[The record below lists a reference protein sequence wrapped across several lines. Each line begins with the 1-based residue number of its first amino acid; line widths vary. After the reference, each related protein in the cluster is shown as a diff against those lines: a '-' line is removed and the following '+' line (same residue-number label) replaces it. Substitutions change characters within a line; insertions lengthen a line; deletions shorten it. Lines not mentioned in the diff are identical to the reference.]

1 MILSLDSNS
10 NTCTVFEIKTVDL
23 NSNIELKNGIGNKCK
38 KTSGGP
44 VDS

>member
-10 NTCTVFEIKTVDL
+10 NTLFEIKTVDL